1 MFGTHMVLLQENAA
15 LDALKKLTSQ
25 PNLIDIMVDV
35 EDYLDNS
42 NLYVFDNWLKGV
54 LVRGP
59 IVKKYWIEITLKY
72 ERDQMPDPEGGLRL
86 TPHGTRVQFEKA
98 QELRPEPIQTPSD
111 YEPGTM
117 KPRMKAHH
125 VWLVHMCIPRR
136 FVEAI
141 NQDLLDQYDDEAED
155 SDTAEDQITQGAP
168 QAQGTPQI

>member
-1 MFGTHMVLLQENAA
+1 MATILENAA
-15 LDALKKLTSQ
+15 LDALQKLNKQ

-42 NLYVFDNWLKGV
+42 DLYVFDNWIKGV

-59 IVKKYWIEITLKY
+59 VVKKYWVEITLKY

-98 QELRPEPIQTPSD
+98 QELRAEPIRSPSD
-111 YEPGTM
+111 YEPGTT
-117 KPRMKAHH
+117 KPRMKPHD

-141 NQDLLDQYDDEAED
+141 NQELLDQYDDEAED
-155 SDTAEDQITQGAP
+155 TDQAEDQISAGANNQMQGAP
-168 QAQGTPQI
+168 QL

>member
-1 MFGTHMVLLQENAA
+1 MLLLQENAA
-15 LDALKKLTSQ
+15 LDALTKLTRQ

-59 IVKKYWIEITLKY
+59 VVKKYWIEITLKY
-72 ERDQMPDPEGGLRL
+72 EHKEMPDPEGGLRL

-98 QELRPEPIQTPSD
+98 QELRPEPIRDPSD
-111 YEPGTM
+111 YEPGTH
-117 KPRMKAHH
+117 KPRMKPHD

-136 FVEAI
+136 FVEAV

-155 SDTAEDQITQGAP
+155 AETAEDQITQGAP
-168 QAQGTPQI
+168 EGQPQGAPQL